1 MIGIALIEECVK
13 KNIEV
18 SAIVRKKTKNIN
30 RLPVSKNIHILEC
43 DLEDLCNMQVNNKGY
58 DVFYHLAW
66 TNTIKNERCD
76 PQKQLENIKYT
87 VDAVELAYRMGCTK
101 FIGAG
106 SQAEYGIHGEKST
119 KPSSILQPIDAYG
132 ISKMAAGKLGLLEA
146 KKKKM
151 SFIWV
156 RIFSVYGK
164 YENPNSMIQ
173 VT

>member
-1 MIGIALIEECVK
+1 MKKIVVTGATSMIGIALIEECIK

-18 SAIVRKKTKNIN
+18 LAIVRKKSKNIN

-119 KPSSILQPIDAYG
+119 KLS
-132 ISKMAAGKLGLLEA
+132 
-146 KKKKM
+146 
-151 SFIWV
+151 
-156 RIFSVYGK
+156 R
-164 YENPNSMIQ
+164 
-173 VT
+173 